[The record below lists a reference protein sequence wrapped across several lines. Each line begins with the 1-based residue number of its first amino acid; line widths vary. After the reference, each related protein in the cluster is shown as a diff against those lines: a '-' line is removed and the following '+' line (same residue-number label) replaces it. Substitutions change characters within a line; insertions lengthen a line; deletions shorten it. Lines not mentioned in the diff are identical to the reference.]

1 MSNNSF
7 NAGYKALNTTITVA
21 SVTVDAVKYF
31 PRAFYDLGNM
41 VHSDV
46 CTSEID
52 KDYRELL
59 HKCLDEFLNN
69 YDADGYFA
77 IGNFKIGD

>member
-1 MSNNSF
+1 MS
-7 NAGYKALNTTITVA
+7 KAEPPHIHA
-21 SVTVDAVKYF
+21 EIEYF
-31 PRAFYDLGNM
+31 RPDVGM
-41 VHSDV
+41 VHSDL

-52 KDYRELL
+52 DDYRELL

-69 YDADGYFA
+69 YDADGCFA